1 MFLKVQIL
9 MKILLEDSEYNI
21 PRIKLICKQ
30 RVKITYYRY
39 PFSEVK
45 VLYKATLFLVQY

>member
-21 PRIKLICKQ
+21 PRINLNMEKL
-30 RVKITYYRY
+30 KITYYRY